1 MGQVLAVISGKG
13 GTGKT
18 SVCAGVAGCLCLEG
32 ARVLCI
38 DADLGLRNLDIS
50 LGMASE
56 ASVSFL
62 EVMRGDY
69 TLEQAPRAAG
79 LSGLQLLTAP
89 VSVCAEDLDEAQFA
103 SLIDEARRR
112 YDWVLLDAPA
122 GIGAGFDLAVR
133 HADEL
138 MVVCL
143 ADPASQRDAARAAEL
158 ALTKREVPA
167 KLVVNRVSPQ
177 LFRRMNATVDD
188 IMDVIEEEATEDIER
203 MAGVMD
209 DSDTE
214 YLDMGVF
221 RHARNRLPWLLFM
234 TVTLMLTGFI
244 LTAFEEVLSQVII
257 LVSYLPLLMGT
268 GGNVGTQAASLIIR
282 GMSVGD
288 LETRDALKVLWKEF
302 RVSVVIG
309 LVLSIFNFTKIILID
324 GQSVMIAL
332 TVAVSMLCIV
342 SFGKLLGSMLPIG
355 AKRIGIDPA
364 LMATPMIQSISDMV
378 SSTLYMLIAAVFLGI
393 TL

>member
-112 YDWVLLDAPA
+112 
-122 GIGAGFDLAVR
+122 
-133 HADEL
+133 
-138 MVVCL
+138 
-143 ADPASQRDAARAAEL
+143 
-158 ALTKREVPA
+158 
-167 KLVVNRVSPQ
+167 
-177 LFRRMNATVDD
+177 
-188 IMDVIEEEATEDIER
+188 
-203 MAGVMD
+203 
-209 DSDTE
+209 
-214 YLDMGVF
+214 
-221 RHARNRLPWLLFM
+221 
-234 TVTLMLTGFI
+234 
-244 LTAFEEVLSQVII
+244 
-257 LVSYLPLLMGT
+257 
-268 GGNVGTQAASLIIR
+268 
-282 GMSVGD
+282 
-288 LETRDALKVLWKEF
+288 
-302 RVSVVIG
+302 
-309 LVLSIFNFTKIILID
+309 
-324 GQSVMIAL
+324 
-332 TVAVSMLCIV
+332 
-342 SFGKLLGSMLPIG
+342 
-355 AKRIGIDPA
+355 
-364 LMATPMIQSISDMV
+364 
-378 SSTLYMLIAAVFLGI
+378 
-393 TL
+393 

>member
-62 EVMRGDY
+62 EVMRGDF

-89 VSVCAEDLDEAQFA
+89 VSVCAEDLDGAQFA

-167 KLVVNRVSPQ
+167 KLVVNRVSPRAY
-177 LFRRMNATVDD
+177 RRMKMTVDD
-188 IMDVIEEEATEDIER
+188 IMD
-203 MAGVMD
+203 GV
-209 DSDTE
+209 
-214 YLDMGVF
+214 G
-221 RHARNRLPWLLFM
+221 
-234 TVTLMLTGFI
+234 
-244 LTAFEEVLSQVII
+244 
-257 LVSYLPLLMGT
+257 LPLLGLVPEDFHVT
-268 GGNVGTQAASLIIR
+268 LAAAR
-282 GMSVGD
+282 GRPLV
-288 LETRDALKVLWKEF
+288 LETKRGAAAACLH
-302 RVSVVIG
+302 
-309 LVLSIFNFTKIILID
+309 
-324 GQSVMIAL
+324 IARR
-332 TVAVSMLCIV
+332 
-342 SFGKLLGSMLPIG
+342 LLGRKMP
-355 AKRIGIDPA
+355 
-364 LMATPMIQSISDMV
+364 LMR
-378 SSTLYMLIAAVFLGI
+378 F
-393 TL
+393 

>member
-89 VSVCAEDLDEAQFA
+89 VSVCAEDLDGAQFA

-138 MVVCL
+138 MVVC
-143 ADPASQRDAARAAEL
+143 
-158 ALTKREVPA
+158 
-167 KLVVNRVSPQ
+167 PQ

-188 IMDVIEEEATEDIER
+188 IMD
-203 MAGVMD
+203 GV
-209 DSDTE
+209 
-214 YLDMGVF
+214 G
-221 RHARNRLPWLLFM
+221 
-234 TVTLMLTGFI
+234 
-244 LTAFEEVLSQVII
+244 
-257 LVSYLPLLMGT
+257 LPLLGIVPDDA
-268 GGNVGTQAASLIIR
+268 NVTLAAVEGKPLCQYTFQGASLACLHI
-282 GMSVGD
+282 
-288 LETRDALKVLWKEF
+288 
-302 RVSVVIG
+302 
-309 LVLSIFNFTKIILID
+309 
-324 GQSVMIAL
+324 
-332 TVAVSMLCIV
+332 
-342 SFGKLLGSMLPIG
+342 
-355 AKRIGIDPA
+355 AKRLQGKRVK
-364 LMATPMIQSISDMV
+364 LMKIRR
-378 SSTLYMLIAAVFLGI
+378 TLSGM
-393 TL
+393 

>member
-89 VSVCAEDLDEAQFA
+89 VSVCAEDLDGAQFA

-188 IMDVIEEEATEDIER
+188 HGRRGAAAAGHCSGRRECDACGGRGKTALPVYLSGREPCVPAHCKKAAGKAREADENP
-203 MAGVMD
+203 A
-209 DSDTE
+209 DT
-214 YLDMGVF
+214 F
-221 RHARNRLPWLLFM
+221 RHVNKG
-234 TVTLMLTGFI
+234 V
-244 LTAFEEVLSQVII
+244 E
-257 LVSYLPLLMGT
+257 SYEYHT
-268 GGNVGTQAASLIIR
+268 H
-282 GMSVGD
+282 
-288 LETRDALKVLWKEF
+288 
-302 RVSVVIG
+302 
-309 LVLSIFNFTKIILID
+309 
-324 GQSVMIAL
+324 
-332 TVAVSMLCIV
+332 
-342 SFGKLLGSMLPIG
+342 G
-355 AKRIGIDPA
+355 A
-364 LMATPMIQSISDMV
+364 
-378 SSTLYMLIAAVFLGI
+378 
-393 TL
+393 

>member
-112 YDWVLLDAPA
+112 YDWVLIDAPA

-188 IMDVIEEEATEDIER
+188 IMD
-203 MAGVMD
+203 GV
-209 DSDTE
+209 
-214 YLDMGVF
+214 G
-221 RHARNRLPWLLFM
+221 
-234 TVTLMLTGFI
+234 
-244 LTAFEEVLSQVII
+244 
-257 LVSYLPLLMGT
+257 LPLLGIVPDDA
-268 GGNVGTQAASLIIR
+268 NVTLAAVEGKPLCQYTFQGASLACLHI
-282 GMSVGD
+282 
-288 LETRDALKVLWKEF
+288 
-302 RVSVVIG
+302 
-309 LVLSIFNFTKIILID
+309 
-324 GQSVMIAL
+324 
-332 TVAVSMLCIV
+332 
-342 SFGKLLGSMLPIG
+342 
-355 AKRIGIDPA
+355 AKRLQGKRVK
-364 LMATPMIQSISDMV
+364 LMKIRR
-378 SSTLYMLIAAVFLGI
+378 TLAGM
-393 TL
+393 